1 MNVFD
6 EIDITFLSELRD
18 KLETLFVT
26 EDAFDH
32 YRIITSSI
40 KITKRQFINIGQ
52 SISAEQAFRNFVS
65 QPILVLL
72 SRL

>member
-26 EDAFDH
+26 EDAFDY